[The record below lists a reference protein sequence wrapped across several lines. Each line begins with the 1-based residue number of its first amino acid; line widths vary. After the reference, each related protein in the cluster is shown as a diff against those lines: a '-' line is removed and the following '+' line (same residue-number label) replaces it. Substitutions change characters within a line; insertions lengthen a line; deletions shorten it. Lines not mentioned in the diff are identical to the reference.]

1 MGPCL
6 LDLETLLL
14 REHLLS
20 PAGLFQLP
28 QGVLRGQ
35 GMWVAEEGGE
45 RDKSP
50 DSFTSMTTYVED
62 ISFLFQD

>member
-14 REHLLS
+14 REDLLS
-20 PAGLFQLP
+20 PGGLLQLP
-28 QGVLRGQ
+28 QGVRRSQ
-35 GMWVAEEGGE
+35 GLWVAEEGGE
-45 RDKSP
+45 RDKNPGSL
-50 DSFTSMTTYVED
+50 TSMTTYVED